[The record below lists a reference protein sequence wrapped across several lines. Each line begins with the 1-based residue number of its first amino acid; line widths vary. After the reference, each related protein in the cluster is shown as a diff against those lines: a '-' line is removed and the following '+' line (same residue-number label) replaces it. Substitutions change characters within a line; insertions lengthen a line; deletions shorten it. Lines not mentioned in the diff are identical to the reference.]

1 MLKTT
6 NELIEH
12 LKLDKQ
18 LRDYRVV
25 ESLVYAVLKCGDKS
39 DADVLLLHY
48 LQDPFEYSQ
57 LVPVVKKFGD
67 YQYAEQIYDVCIQKN
82 ILNEKTNPDLEILED
97 YNFPKILE
105 VLAYLKFKPIK
116 QLLANLAFV
125 SGSGLESLGV
135 YPFEVTSTAAL
146 GLLNFDCEEFQ
157 DSIETEIE
165 KCYGQNLFLEFVPAL
180 VCKLKNKSQVLEKLY
195 DLGKNYASSDCNA
208 GIILGFS
215 LCGEEGRKY
224 FKEVLFDNSWEAY
237 SGSTGT
243 LSCTYQG
250 MKNLDITFKELYSE
264 IKQLSDK
271 VQLNDS
277 LYGLFSLLECKVQ
290 DYESNDKESFTDIY
304 TQLYS
309 WETMTTSNT
318 IVDLARKVDLES
330 EAYRIEQL
338 IEMKMNEEIL
348 LKNFGR

>member
-57 LVPVVKKFGD
+57 LVPVLKKFGD
-67 YQYAEQIYDVCIQKN
+67 YQYAEQIFDVCIQKN
-82 ILNEKTNPDLEILED
+82 ILNENTNPNPGILEEYD
-97 YNFPKILE
+97 FPKILE
-105 VLAYLKFKPIK
+105 VLGHLKFTPIK
-116 QLLANLAFV
+116 QLLADYAF
-125 SGSGLESLGV
+125 GIGIEELG
-135 YPFEVTSTAAL
+135 YNSYEVTRSTAL
-146 GLLNFDCEEFQ
+146 GLLNFDCEEYQ

-165 KCYGQNLFLEFVPAL
+165 KCFGQYFFLEFVPAL

-224 FKEVLFDNSWEAY
+224 FKEVLFDNAWGAY
-237 SGSTGT
+237 DGGTGT
-243 LSCTYQG
+243 LSSTYNG
-250 MKNLDITFKELYSE
+250 MKNLGITIRELYHE
-264 IKQLSDK
+264 INQLSDIS
-271 VQLNDS
+271 QLNDF
-277 LYGLFSLLECKVQ
+277 LFGFFRLLQFKIW
-290 DYESNDKESFTDIY
+290 DYESNDNESFTDIY

-309 WETMTTSNT
+309 WETLTTSNT
-318 IVDLARKVDLES
+318 IVDLARKVDQES